1 VRDEDRSPPYN
12 LEAERS
18 VLGACLLDSRAID
31 EAALVLSRADFFRP
45 EHALA
50 WESIL
55 EIRQEGREAD
65 GVTLGDHLDA
75 LPAFQGGVNDFL
87 AEIVGAVPHAANVA
101 YYAGIVRE
109 KALARSVI
117 EACEETLRDCYG
129 KAKTAAEI
137 LGALEGR
144 IFELGERESTETT
157 DAMPGVVAGA
167 MDVIVERSHGVP
179 AGVLTGFDD
188 LDDVLCGLR
197 PGTLSILAARPSIGK
212 TAMGMAIA
220 ANVGARTGLPVLFV
234 SLEMDRE
241 EIGER
246 YLSAA
251 AEINGRSLKDPA
263 HRLDDAAWDRLAKAA
278 GRLCR
283 LPIRVDDAPVRT
295 VAQIASNAR
304 RIKRRS
310 GLSLVIVDYLGL
322 IEGERQRG
330 ESRQEEVARIS
341 KHLRRTA
348 KHLGVPVMA
357 LHQLNRQ
364 PEARDDR
371 RPRMSDL
378 RESGAIEQDA
388 HVVMLLHRPEFYDP
402 MDRPGMAEV
411 IVAKNR
417 SGATSAVEV
426 AFRKEWTRFESVAG
440 PAPFVADQAAF

>member
-1 VRDEDRSPPYN
+1 
-12 LEAERS
+12 
-18 VLGACLLDSRAID
+18 
-31 EAALVLSRADFFRP
+31 
-45 EHALA
+45 
-50 WESIL
+50 
-55 EIRQEGREAD
+55 
-65 GVTLGDHLDA
+65 
-75 LPAFQGGVNDFL
+75 
-87 AEIVGAVPHAANVA
+87 
-101 YYAGIVRE
+101 
-109 KALARSVI
+109 
-117 EACEETLRDCYG
+117 
-129 KAKTAAEI
+129 
-137 LGALEGR
+137 
-144 IFELGERESTETT
+144 
-157 DAMPGVVAGA
+157 
-167 MDVIVERSHGVP
+167 
-179 AGVLTGFDD
+179 
-188 LDDVLCGLR
+188 
-197 PGTLSILAARPSIGK
+197 
-212 TAMGMAIA
+212 MAIA